1 MEERKWLDIA
11 KKLQSIA
18 QAGLEY
24 SKDKYDLERFEE
36 IRKVSIDIMECYTD
50 IEREKIKNL
59 FAGETGYQ
67 TPKIDIRAAVFHEN
81 KILMVKEKLDN
92 RWSLPGGWADID
104 LSLKENLIKE
114 AMEEAGAKIIPE
126 RILAVYDRNR
136 NTNILFPH
144 SVYKIF
150 VQCKYLENKF
160 VENIETEETG
170 FFSIDQLPELSE
182 TRNTASQIKMCFRY
196 KDRPFHEPYF
206 D

>member
-36 IRKVSIDIMECYTD
+36 IRKISIDIMEGYTD
-50 IEREKIKNL
+50 MEREKIRNL

-67 TPKIDIRAAVFHEN
+67 TPKIDIRAAIFHEN
-81 KILMVKEKLDN
+81 KILMVREKLDN

-104 LSLKENLIKE
+104 LSLKENLVKE

-150 VQCKYLENKF
+150 VQCKYLESKF

-170 FFSIDQLPELSE
+170 FFSVDQLPELSE

>member
-50 IEREKIKNL
+50 IEREKIKNH

-150 VQCKYLENKF
+150 VQCKYLESKF

-170 FFSIDQLPELSE
+170 FFSVDQLPELSE

>member
-150 VQCKYLENKF
+150 VQCKYLESKF

-170 FFSIDQLPELSE
+170 FFSVDQLPELSE

-196 KDRPFHEPYF
+196 KDNPFHEPYF

>member
-150 VQCKYLENKF
+150 VQCKYLESSF

-170 FFSIDQLPELSE
+170 FFSADQLPELSE

-196 KDRPFHEPYF
+196 KDKPFHEPYF

>member
-67 TPKIDIRAAVFHEN
+67 TPKIDIRAAVFLEN

-150 VQCKYLENKF
+150 VQCKYLESKF

-170 FFSIDQLPELSE
+170 FFSVDQLPELSE

>member
-1 MEERKWLDIA
+1 MEEKKWLEIA

-36 IRKVSIDIMECYTD
+36 IRKLSIDIMENYTD
-50 IEREKIKNL
+50 MEREKIKNL

-67 TPKIDIRAAVFHEN
+67 TPKIDIRAAIFHEN

-92 RWSLPGGWADID
+92 KWSLPGGWADID
-104 LSLKENLIKE
+104 LSIRENLIKE

-136 NTNILFPH
+136 NTNMLFPH

-150 VQCKYLENKF
+150 VQCKYLESSF

-170 FFSIDQLPELSE
+170 FFSADNLPELSE
-182 TRNTASQIKMCFRY
+182 TRNTELQIKMCFKH
-196 KDRPFHEPYF
+196 KDSRLHEPYF

>member
-11 KKLQSIA
+11 KKLQAIA

-36 IRKVSIDIMECYTD
+36 IRKISIDIMEGYTD
-50 IEREKIKNL
+50 MEREKIRNL

-67 TPKIDIRAAVFHEN
+67 TPKIDIRAAIFHEN
-81 KILMVKEKLDN
+81 KILMVREKLDN

-104 LSLKENLIKE
+104 LSLKENLVKE

-144 SVYKIF
+144 SVYKIL
-150 VQCKYLENKF
+150 VQCKYLESRF
-160 VENIETEETG
+160 MENIETEETG
-170 FFSIDQLPELSE
+170 FFSADRLPELSE
-182 TRNTASQIKMCFRY
+182 TRNTESQIKMCFRY

>member
-1 MEERKWLDIA
+1 MEEKKWLDIA

-114 AMEEAGAKIIPE
+114 AMEEAGEKIIPE

-150 VQCKYLENKF
+150 VQCKYLESKF

-170 FFSIDQLPELSE
+170 FFSVDQLPELSE

-196 KDRPFHEPYF
+196 KDKPFHEPYF

>member
-67 TPKIDIRAAVFHEN
+67 TPKRDIRAAVFHEN

-150 VQCKYLENKF
+150 VQCKYLESKF

-170 FFSIDQLPELSE
+170 FFSVDQLPELSE